1 MNRNKQSV
9 VRAYARVATREQ
21 IKGISEHAEN
31 CNAYVYARVGGG
43 SSSLPGTDIARITLE
58 AQCDRLRECAESM
71 GLKVVEKEA
80 EFARIGISESS
91 MQKMLKAAESGMI
104 GTLVIAGCNR
114 LHRNSEKAID
124 LLSELDHYG
133 VRIYSQ
139 QEGWVNVS
147 EEGQPSMLQFL
158 QMMRSTDRKEG
169 ALNELS

>member
-1 MNRNKQSV
+1 MSRNKQPII
-9 VRAYARVATREQ
+9 RAYARVATREQ

-80 EFARIGISESS
+80 EFARMGISENS
-91 MQKMLKAAESGMI
+91 MLKMLKAAESGMI

-124 LLSELDHYG
+124 LLAELDHFG

-147 EEGQPSMLQFL
+147 DEGQPSMLQFL
-158 QMMRSTDRKEG
+158 QMMRSIDRKVR
-169 ALNELS
+169 